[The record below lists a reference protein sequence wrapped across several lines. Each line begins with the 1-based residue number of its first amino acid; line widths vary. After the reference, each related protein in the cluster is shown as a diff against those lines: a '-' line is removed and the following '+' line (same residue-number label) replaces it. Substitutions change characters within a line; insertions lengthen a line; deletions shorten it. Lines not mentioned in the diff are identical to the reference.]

1 MIVGENSV
9 IGRNTMTTRGKV
21 FVVFMA
27 LNLFA
32 APQIVLTGF
41 VLCAEESI
49 SNSEFELLRSDIRTK
64 KMTMIAERMEFS
76 GKEAD
81 AFWPIYRQYEVEL
94 AAINDKRVA
103 VLKDYLRSHKTLDD
117 AKAKEIAQGVFDVD
131 QKTLDL
137 RKKYFKEMSGAV
149 SPKTAARFLQ
159 IERRIQQLVDVQI
172 ASEFPE
178 IKK

>member
-1 MIVGENSV
+1 MIAGENSLV
-9 IGRNTMTTRGKV
+9 GRNTMTARDKV

-32 APQIVLTGF
+32 ATQIGLTGSA
-41 VLCAEESI
+41 LYAEESI

-64 KMTMIAERMEFS
+64 KMAMIAERMEFS

-94 AAINDKRVA
+94 AAINDKRMA
-103 VLKDYLRSHKTLDD
+103 VLKDYLHSHKTLDD

-131 QKTLDL
+131 QRTLDL
-137 RKKYFKEMSGAV
+137 RKKYFKEISGAV